1 MHNYAINSEYYSIV
15 RYSKYN
21 KINWMKTAPTKLF
34 QLRQALDACEK
45 DIGLDH
51 LSEVERAVFSFIA
64 SNESVTI
71 TSITKHSYF
80 SKYSRSTIKRA
91 VLSLQGD
98 GLIKSQK
105 SKIDGREKHL
115 TRSI

>member
-1 MHNYAINSEYYSIV
+1 
-15 RYSKYN
+15 
-21 KINWMKTAPTKLF
+21 MKTSLTKLF
-34 QLRQALDACEK
+34 QLRLTLNECEK

-51 LSEVERAVFSFIA
+51 LSEVERAVFSFIT
-64 SNESVTI
+64 SNKKVTI
-71 TSITKHSYF
+71 TSIIKHQYYA
-80 SKYSRSTIKRA
+80 KYSLSTIKRA
-91 VLSLQGD
+91 VLSLQND

>member
-1 MHNYAINSEYYSIV
+1 
-15 RYSKYN
+15 
-21 KINWMKTAPTKLF
+21 MKTALTKLF

-64 SNESVTI
+64 SNGNVTI
-71 TSITKHSYF
+71 TSITKQPYF
-80 SKYSRSTIKRA
+80 AKYSLSTIKRA
-91 VLSLQGD
+91 VLCLQNN

-105 SKIDGREKHL
+105 SKIDAREMYL
-115 TRSI
+115 THSI

>member
-1 MHNYAINSEYYSIV
+1 
-15 RYSKYN
+15 
-21 KINWMKTAPTKLF
+21 MKTALTKLF
-34 QLRQALDACEK
+34 QLRLTLNEHEK

-64 SNESVTI
+64 SNENVTI

-80 SKYSRSTIKRA
+80 AKYSLSTIKRA
-91 VLSLQGD
+91 VLSLLNN

-105 SKIDGREKHL
+105 SKIDARKMHL
-115 TRSI
+115 THSI